1 MPMYNLI
8 EYSDYYSKT
17 PGILSPYYGNKP
29 FLDNNRAIADFPASD
44 RLNNNK
50 KKKIAHRTG
59 NRKSYKNVK
68 IRVPLKCLS
77 TFWRNLE
84 MHLNNHEIN
93 IILTLSER
101 CFLIDALLFI
111 KK

>member
-1 MPMYNLI
+1 MYNLI

-17 PGILSPYYGNKP
+17 PGTLSPYYGDKP
-29 FLDNNRAIADFPASD
+29 FLDNNRAIADFPASASASFK
-44 RLNNNK
+44 L
-50 KKKIAHRTG
+50 KKIARRTG

-68 IRVPLKCLS
+68 TRVPLKCLS

-84 MHLNNHEIN
+84 MHLNNYEIN

-101 CFLIDALLFI
+101 WFLIDALLFV

>member
-44 RLNNNK
+44 RLNK
-50 KKKIAHRTG
+50 KKK
-59 NRKSYKNVK
+59 
-68 IRVPLKCLS
+68 
-77 TFWRNLE
+77 
-84 MHLNNHEIN
+84 
-93 IILTLSER
+93 
-101 CFLIDALLFI
+101 
-111 KK
+111 KKK